1 MAMSA
6 SSPDP
11 SWQLPLP
18 PDSGPERRRVKP
30 VHLLLGSLLAL
41 ALLCCGGAAAVE
53 VFTGGKADKTGAA
66 AATTGPAAPSDD
78 PTTSAVKAAVATS
91 PTPSAT
97 PSKTAKP
104 KPSTPKPTTPPTTR
118 PPTKKPTPT
127 PTATTPTLPIVRA
140 GAFCAPVGAFG
151 ITAKGKLM
159 RCTRGSEDERARW
172 RAVQSAGAA
181 VQTEGA
187 GSAVGGAAVRSEGFE
202 L

>member
-18 PDSGPERRRVKP
+18 PDSGPEQRRVKP
-30 VHLLLGSLLAL
+30 AHLLLGTLLAL

-53 VFTGGKADKTGAA
+53 VFTGGKSGKTGAA
-66 AATTGPAAPSDD
+66 APASSPAAPSDD
-78 PTTSAVKAAVATS
+78 PATSVAKPAVATG

-97 PSKTAKP
+97 PKRTP
-104 KPSTPKPTTPPTTR
+104 KPKPTTRTPTTEPTTR
-118 PPTKKPTPT
+118 PPTRTPAPT

-140 GAFCAPVGAFG
+140 GAFCSPVGAFG

-159 RCTRGSEDERARW
+159 RCTRGSEDERPRW
-172 RAVQSAGAA
+172 RAVQS
-181 VQTEGA
+181 EGL
-187 GSAVGGAAVRSEGFE
+187 E